1 MAASGPERS
10 AARPHSL
17 TDERGLR
24 PGWHRQYFYDYGN
37 ISQPRGRALGL
48 SLCWIW
54 ALLDLGWPGLDRKE
68 APVLRFHEVF
78 RGFAQSGSNPG
89 HPCFCDRLNKA
100 KALA

>member
-1 MAASGPERS
+1 
-10 AARPHSL
+10 
-17 TDERGLR
+17 
-24 PGWHRQYFYDYGN
+24 
-37 ISQPRGRALGL
+37 
-48 SLCWIW
+48 
-54 ALLDLGWPGLDRKE
+54 LDLGWPGLDRKE